1 MSVSG
6 EISIRSLNE
15 SERNYMRA
23 DDGDHFSVITDTTAN
38 ESLNDQLL
46 QQKPRHKKSRYS
58 DMYDNI
64 KSSDPDYHKI
74 TRREGDVKIKTEV
87 YSTSIMPGTFIRDA
101 ITGYNQHDCRV
112 GSWKEDLFFKVHE
125 ASGYIGRQSYVLFY
139 DSPEQFERHMKANV
153 STNSKRI
160 WTDKFA
166 RARDRLEKEQ
176 Q

>member
-6 EISIRSLNE
+6 DNSVHSLNE
-15 SERNYMRA
+15 YERNYMCQ
-23 DDGDHFSVITDTTAN
+23 DDGDHYSVVTDTTVN
-38 ESLNDQLL
+38 DSLNDQQL
-46 QQKPRHKKSRYS
+46 QQRRHKRSRYS

-64 KSSDPDYHKI
+64 KSLDPDYHRI

-101 ITGYNQHDCRV
+101 ITGYKQNNCRV

-125 ASGYIGRQSYVLFY
+125 ASGYIGMQTYTLFY
-139 DSPEQFERHMKANV
+139 DSPEQFERHMKTTV
-153 STNSKRI
+153 STNTKRL

-166 RARDRLEKEQ
+166 RARDRLETEQ

>member
-1 MSVSG
+1 MSVSD
-6 EISIRSLNE
+6 ENSVRSLNE
-15 SERNYMRA
+15 TERNYMLA
-23 DDGDHFSVITDTTAN
+23 DDGDHFSVVTDTTVN
-38 ESLNDQLL
+38 ESLNDQHL
-46 QQKPRHKKSRYS
+46 QQRRNKRSRYS

-64 KSSDPDYHKI
+64 KSMDPDYHKI

-87 YSTSIMPGTFIRDA
+87 YSTSITPGTFIRDA
-101 ITGYNQHDCRV
+101 ITGYKQDNCRV

-125 ASGYIGRQSYVLFY
+125 TSGYIGKQAYILFY
-139 DSPEQFERHMKANV
+139 DSPEQFERHMKINV
-153 STNSKRI
+153 STNTKRI